1 MMRRGTSNYTRFL
14 LVALA
19 LSAFIA
25 CSSVKYLGKYRMSAP
40 PLLRYQFFSQENR
53 ALSKLDD
60 HLWPYNG
67 EEPIGAGHSST
78 MLLGI
83 FSTTGDKYN
92 ARREYIRE
100 TYLATGDDR
109 ICKLEE
115 FKRQATQKL
124 NDRRCKIP
132 YTFVIGGGASDRPKD
147 HDDNEPLTLETDQ
160 DGHADEE
167 GDCTYLNV
175 QENMEDGKSTT
186 YMKFGAGLHVE
197 YGIDYVAKIDD
208 DTVLAIQLLLQFI
221 EDDLPPTPFNRRI
234 YGGTGWASYA
244 HNHIYA
250 AGQFYFMSSDLA
262 DYVSNQLTTEDRLE
276 MMHGRHTE
284 DADMGTF
291 IFSHPRPI
299 KFMNLSSF
307 RFWHHPK
314 KSKTEFLAGWKS
326 IDSLPGHGNLL
337 PFWHLCPSWM
347 SGRGI

>member
-1 MMRRGTSNYTRFL
+1 MMRRRTNEYSRFVL
-14 LVALA
+14 LALA

-25 CSSVKYLGKYRMSAP
+25 CSSVKYLGKYRLSAP

-92 ARREYIRE
+92 GRREYIRE

-109 ICKLEE
+109 ICTLDE
-115 FKRQATQKL
+115 FKRQAKQKL

-132 YTFVIGGGASDRPKD
+132 YTFVIGAGGSDRPKD

-175 QENMEDGKSTT
+175 QE
-186 YMKFGAGLHVE
+186 V
-197 YGIDYVAKIDD
+197 
-208 DTVLAIQLLLQFI
+208 
-221 EDDLPPTPFNRRI
+221 
-234 YGGTGWASYA
+234 
-244 HNHIYA
+244 
-250 AGQFYFMSSDLA
+250 SD
-262 DYVSNQLTTEDRLE
+262 
-276 MMHGRHTE
+276 
-284 DADMGTF
+284 F
-291 IFSHPRPI
+291 
-299 KFMNLSSF
+299 
-307 RFWHHPK
+307 
-314 KSKTEFLAGWKS
+314 
-326 IDSLPGHGNLL
+326 
-337 PFWHLCPSWM
+337 
-347 SGRGI
+347 